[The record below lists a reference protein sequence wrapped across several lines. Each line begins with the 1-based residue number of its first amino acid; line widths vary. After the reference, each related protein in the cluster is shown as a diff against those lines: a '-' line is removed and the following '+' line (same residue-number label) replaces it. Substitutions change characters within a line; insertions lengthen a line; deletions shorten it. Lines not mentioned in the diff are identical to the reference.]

1 MSNEK
6 QIISIV
12 TVGGTDVIALVQD
25 TTWDGAITVKAPA
38 MYIPGANQFVPYAST
53 LDCDRT
59 VTFQPEHYVAAGEPL
74 GFFQDAFRETFPEL
88 FIDESAMLAEAKARA
103 DRAEIASPYHG
114 KKESESGII
123 LTA

>member
-1 MSNEK
+1 MSNEIK
-6 QIISIV
+6 IISIV
-12 TVGGTDVIALVQD
+12 TTGGTDVMGVVEHID
-25 TTWDGAITVKAPA
+25 DDGAITVKSPA
-38 MYIPGANQFVPYAST
+38 MFIPGANQFVPYAST

-59 VTFQPEHYVAAGEPL
+59 ITFAPDHYVVAGEPL

-103 DRAEIASPYHG
+103 DQAEIASPYHG
-114 KKESESGII
+114 KQSTESGII

>member
-6 QIISIV
+6 RIISIV
-12 TVGGTDVIALVQD
+12 TVGGTDVIGLVED
-25 TTWDGAITVKAPA
+25 ITDGAITVHAPS
-38 MYIPGANQFVPYAST
+38 MFIPGANQFVPYAST

-59 VTFQPEHYVAAGEPL
+59 VTFQPEHYIAAGDSL

-103 DRAEIASPYHG
+103 DQAEAASPYHG
-114 KKESESGII
+114 KTKSESGII